1 MVILLDRIAFD
12 KINNIVVLEIVGE
25 DEKLLPLLNESGGH
39 RWQRVPPTERKGR
52 IHTSTVTV
60 VVMQSL
66 SVEKFK
72 IRDSDISVKFS
83 RGTGPG
89 GQHKNKTDSCVHM
102 THIPTGVTARIDGR
116 SQHKNKEVARE
127 LLESRVAKL
136 EKEKAYSKIEKERK
150 DKAGSGQRGD
160 KIRTYR
166 VKDGMVQDHR
176 TDSKVPLKKV
186 LSGWLEF

>member
-1 MVILLDRIAFD
+1 MIWMDRTVFD
-12 KINNIVVLEIVGE
+12 KINNMVVLELVGE
-25 DEKLLPLLNESGGH
+25 ENKLNPLLNESGGH

-60 VVMQSL
+60 VVMEVL
-66 SVEKFK
+66 PIEKFK
-72 IRDSDISVKFS
+72 IKDCDVSVKFS

-102 THIPTGVTARIDGR
+102 THIPTGITARIDGR

-127 LLESRVAKL
+127 LLESRVSKL

-176 TDSKVPLKKV
+176 TDSKVPLRKV
-186 LSGWLEF
+186 LSGCLEF

>member
-1 MVILLDRIAFD
+1 MIYQDRIAFD
-12 KINNIVVLEIVGE
+12 KANNIVVLELVG
-25 DEKLLPLLNESGGH
+25 DDSVISPLLNESGGH

-52 IHTSTVTV
+52 IHTSAVTV
-60 VVMQSL
+60 VVMEVL
-66 SVEKFK
+66 SIEKYK
-72 IRDSDISVKFS
+72 IKDSEISVKFS

-102 THIPTGVTARIDGR
+102 THIPTGITARIDGR

-127 LLESRVAKL
+127 LLESRVSKF
-136 EKEKAYSKIEKERK
+136 EKEKVYSKLEKERK

-166 VKDGMVQDHR
+166 VKDAIVQDHR
-176 TDSKVPLKKV
+176 TESKVPLKKV
-186 LSGWLEF
+186 LSGCLEF